1 MATTVG
7 KEGDIE
13 GLVVDLISLE
23 HDAIAAYESSIE
35 KLSDTALSSQIAEFR
50 ADHLQHLEV
59 LQEMAREL
67 SIEAPTSGDAK
78 EWLTTGKVAM
88 ADLMGDKTMLGA
100 MKTNEDD
107 TVQAYSQ
114 ALENPA
120 SDDTLRPILEKALAD
135 ERRHRTWMEQV
146 SS

>member
-1 MATTVG
+1 MPTTVG
-7 KEGDIE
+7 TENTLED
-13 GLVVDLISLE
+13 LVKNLLALE
-23 HDAIAAYESSIE
+23 HDALAAYEAVIE
-35 KLSDTALSSQIAEFR
+35 RLGDAGLREKVESFR
-50 ADHLQHLEV
+50 QDHEAHV
-59 LQEMAREL
+59 REL
-67 SIEAPTSGDAK
+67 EGIASGKGIEAPQEGDVK
-78 EWLTTGKVAM
+78 QWLTTGKVAM